1 MRPQDSFDVSVNPNQ
16 KTVWVH
22 QSRAN
27 IFTVPFSC
35 GVMEPYFREREAVN
49 PNLKSGQKRDPHETG
64 PSKGKETRGAYC
76 WMRVRQ

>member
-1 MRPQDSFDVSVNPNQ
+1 M
-16 KTVWVH
+16 
-22 QSRAN
+22 
-27 IFTVPFSC
+27 FTCVFAKS
-35 GVMEPYFREREAVN
+35 YFRVSKTVN

>member
-1 MRPQDSFDVSVNPNQ
+1 
-16 KTVWVH
+16 
-22 QSRAN
+22 
-27 IFTVPFSC
+27 
-35 GVMEPYFREREAVN
+35 MEPYFRERETVN